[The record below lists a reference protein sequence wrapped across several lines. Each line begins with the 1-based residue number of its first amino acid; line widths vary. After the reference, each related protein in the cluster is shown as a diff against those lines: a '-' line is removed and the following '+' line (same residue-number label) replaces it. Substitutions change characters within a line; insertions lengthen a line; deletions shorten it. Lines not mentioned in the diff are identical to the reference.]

1 MRYLPEGRRFA
12 ITGVFLEI
20 ASKRSRSSGTP
31 ARRAMAI
38 KWITE
43 LVEPPQ
49 ATTQV
54 TALSKEEAVRRFFG
68 VASSQTSSTARFP
81 VAVAIL
87 AWCESAAGIE
97 AAPGSVRPSVSTAD
111 VMVEA
116 VPMVMQ

>member
-1 MRYLPEGRRFA
+1 MRNLPDGRRFA

-31 ARRAMAI
+31 ARRAIAI
-38 KWITE
+38 RWITE

-54 TALSKEEAVRRFFG
+54 TALSNDEAESSFFG
-68 VASSQTSSTARFP
+68 VASSHTSSTARLP
-81 VAVAIL
+81 VAVAIFE
-87 AWCESAAGIE
+87 WCESAAGID
-97 AAPGSVRPSVSTAD
+97 AAPGSVSPSASTAEVIVD
-111 VMVEA
+111 A